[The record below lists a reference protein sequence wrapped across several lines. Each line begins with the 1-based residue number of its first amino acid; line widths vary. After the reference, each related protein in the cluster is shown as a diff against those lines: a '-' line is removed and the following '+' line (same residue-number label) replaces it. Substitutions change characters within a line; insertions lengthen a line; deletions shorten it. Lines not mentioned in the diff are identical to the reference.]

1 MKNKIRIAAAVV
13 CLAVVVF
20 GIISVVKDKKE
31 LTLATNE
38 YDNIRSTYA
47 DLQAHGSAGDSEND
61 GYPDLAVDIEG
72 LEKTNPD
79 ITAWIYMP
87 CLEISYPVV
96 KEKEIDE
103 YLNKTF
109 EGKESYAGSLFED
122 VLSDENFCGMH
133 DMIFGHNMKDGSMFG
148 KLKEVYSSKKADIL
162 KENPYVYIYTRDTV
176 YRYEAFA
183 YEITTAGS
191 DAYSEVNDNDEYD
204 RFIDYVLSNNQW
216 GSGKEKT
223 FENRPSILSLS
234 TCSGVTGGKKRFV
247 IHTFKE
253 SQKEVR

>member
-13 CLAVVVF
+13 CMAVVVF

-38 YDNIRSTYA
+38 YDNIRRTYA

-61 GYPDLAVDIEG
+61 GY
-72 LEKTNPD
+72 

-109 EGKESYAGSLFED
+109 EGQESYAGSLFED